1 MASTARLC
9 LLPLRP
15 STAPSSITT
24 AAIRASLSSC
34 RSRAH
39 PSYAATRSIHR
50 PSAQPA
56 KVVPIYGT
64 GPPPEPPTPSVE
76 FVDAAS
82 RLARRKRQGEMLRQ
96 AKDERAAAKLR
107 HSADAPGTKESAL
120 AGGKKTGLAKR
131 FWKEVHVKEIN
142 GAYEIHLDARPLRRP
157 NTKDPIRLPLSK
169 PHLASALALE
179 WDQLVSAQ
187 EGTKQHL
194 IPLTSLVCRALDIA
208 DDDALHASSSP
219 SQHPTALREGL
230 APSLLHYLDTDS
242 LLCWAPPVDED
253 DLTSHA
259 SILNADGK
267 SLRELQEA
275 AAQPVVAFLTAHV
288 WPGLS
293 LVPVLDGTSIMP
305 RQQAPGTREVV
316 QGWVLGLTG
325 WELAALERA
334 TLGGK
339 SLLVA
344 ARLVAEWSEGPA
356 GVVPVGEKHD
366 FGVEQAALTAS
377 VEVDWQTGR
386 WGEVEDTHDVER
398 EDVRRQFGSVV
409 LLLSGTG
416 EVKPKL

>member
-9 LLPLRP
+9 LLLPLRP
-15 STAPSSITT
+15 STASSWTTT
-24 AAIRASLSSC
+24 AAIRCSL
-34 RSRAH
+34 

-96 AKDERAAAKLR
+96 AKDERAAAKQR
-107 HSADAPGTKESAL
+107 HSTDGPGARESAL
-120 AGGKKTGLAKR
+120 AGDKKKRLAKR
-131 FWKEVHVKEIN
+131 FWKAVHVKEIN
-142 GAYEIHLDARPLRRP
+142 GAYEIHLDERALRRP

-179 WDQLVSAQ
+179 WDQLVSAL

-208 DDDALHASSSP
+208 DDDALHPSP
-219 SQHPTALREGL
+219 SPSTLPTALRAGL
-230 APSLLHYLDTDS
+230 AATLLRYLDTDS

-259 SILNADGK
+259 SILNADGH

-275 AAQPVVAFLTAHV
+275 ATRPIVSFLTSRV
-288 WPGLS
+288 WPGVS

-305 RQQAPGTREVV
+305 RQQEPGTREVV
-316 QGWVLGLTG
+316 QGWVLGLSS

-344 ARLVAEWSEGPA
+344 ARLVTEWSEGLA

-366 FGVEQAALTAS
+366 FGVEQAALAAS

-398 EDVRRQFGSVV
+398 EDVKRQFGSVV
-409 LLLSGTG
+409 LLVSGTSG
-416 EVKPKL
+416 VKAKL